1 MTWPGAWES
10 VDDAILTVVA
20 AWNVFGLPALLAVV
34 AVASSLAR
42 SRAKANEQALRD
54 SRGRAA
60 TVRKIGLI
68 HYGLALWAAVWLA
81 GELRSYAEQGGFP
94 ANPVFTEMP
103 WLTLGALCDLAV
115 GFGLRRLSR
124 RARVAAALLALW
136 RSGLDVLFAVVG
148 WRHGATLDW
157 TEWPRLAVSYALPPF
172 LAVVLL
178 LPGSSRAFRTRDDN
192 TDAPPTRLD
201 WSLSLLVRLWLVV
214 IGSVVATDALD
225 TALRFV
231 GDRWSAGS

>member
-10 VDDAILTVVA
+10 VDDAILTVVT

-34 AVASSLAR
+34 AVVSSWSWAN
-42 SRAKANEQALRD
+42 ANEQTLREFL
-54 SRGRAA
+54 GRAA
-60 TVRKIGLI
+60 TIRKIGLV
-68 HYGLALWAAVWLA
+68 HYGLTLWAAVWLA
-81 GELRSYAEQGGFP
+81 GELRSSAEQGGLP
-94 ANPVFTEMP
+94 ANLLFTALP
-103 WLTLGALCDLAV
+103 WVTLGALCDLAV

-124 RARVAAALLALW
+124 TARVAAVVLALW

-172 LAVVLL
+172 LVVVLL
-178 LPGSSRAFRTRDDN
+178 LPGTAHAFRTRDGN

-201 WSLSLLVRLWLVV
+201 RSLGLLVRLWLVV

-225 TALRFV
+225 AALRFV